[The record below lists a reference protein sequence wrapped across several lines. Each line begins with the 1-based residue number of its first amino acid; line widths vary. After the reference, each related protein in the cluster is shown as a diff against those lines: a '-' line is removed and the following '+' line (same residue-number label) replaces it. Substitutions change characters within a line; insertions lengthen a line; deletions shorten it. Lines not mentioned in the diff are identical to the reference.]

1 MKTEPFA
8 MHYDKLTEF
17 FATEYHNLIRTIDEV
32 LQSFNVQLHNRP
44 YRVTVLLQ
52 SEGLVKLVN
61 RGEGASLMPT
71 VDIKTEKFSPEFRFL
86 FDSVEY
92 WYRSH
97 YGEAAI
103 RKVLDND
110 YILGAVRISGSMFA
124 LNIPNFQKTLVRE
137 AEVIELKMN
146 VGIGSDENPI
156 EWIQN
161 APRLENLSKAYFD
174 EAAEQTRAVSENL
187 RIASFFRIP
196 NREIELA
203 ANEMFANVIPNLEIV
218 ATYIAFPRNHTF
230 GVAWNALQLAN
241 ESLLKGVIA
250 AETGRYPFIHD
261 LSKLLNLAHDAG
273 LIYDASNFVAWP
285 DFSKKVSHW
294 RYNQES
300 PKQLDDLYDYYRLSL
315 ELVRATL
322 HALRISPETGFALE
336 LQFKPWSAKNAA
348 GELRIDALNEVA
360 SK

>member
-1 MKTEPFA
+1 

-17 FATEYHNLIRTIDEV
+17 FATKYRNLIRAIDEV
-32 LQSFNVQLHNRP
+32 LQSSNVQLHDRP

-61 RGEGASLMPT
+61 RGEGASSTST
-71 VDIKTEKFSPEFRFL
+71 VDIKTGKFSPEFRFL

-92 WYRSH
+92 WYHSH
-97 YGEAAI
+97 YGEVAI
-103 RKVLDND
+103 RGVVDND
-110 YILGAVRISGSMFA
+110 YILGAVRISGSMFE
-124 LNIPNFQKTLVRE
+124 LKIPNFQKTLVRE

-196 NREIELA
+196 NRDIELA
-203 ANEMFANVIPNLEIV
+203 ANEMLANVIPNLEIV
-218 ATYIAFPRNHTF
+218 ATYIAFPGNQTV
-230 GVAWNALQLAN
+230 GVAWNALQLAI

-250 AETGRYPFIHD
+250 AETGCYPFIHE
-261 LSKLLNLAHDAG
+261 LNKLLEGAQKAG
-273 LIYDASNFVAWP
+273 LNFDGTNFDAWP
-285 DFSKKVSHW
+285 DFYKKVSNW
-294 RYNQES
+294 RYNQKA
-300 PKQLDDLYDYYRLSL
+300 PKQIDDLYDAYLLSL

-322 HALRISPETGFALE
+322 HALRISPEAGFALE

-348 GELRIDALNEVA
+348 GELRIDALTEVA